1 MNKKL
6 MQLQDFPEPMQQAV
20 LDHALSNLEDLCG
33 LNYDGADLHHY
44 LFNEDYFIIG
54 HYQAQQFLGDHAFR
68 AIEYVQ
74 DYEKDNF
81 GEVSTEITD
90 EKIANMFA
98 YIAGEEIL
106 SRSRHLDR
114 CWDKPLTETS
124 LKIIAMEIK
133 Q

>member
-1 MNKKL
+1 MNNKP

-33 LNYDGADLHHY
+33 LDNDGADLHHH

-54 HYQAQQFLGDHAFR
+54 HYQAQQFLGDQAFR
-68 AIEYVQ
+68 AIEYIQ
-74 DYEKDNF
+74 EYEEFNF
-81 GEVSTEITD
+81 GKVSTEITD

-106 SRSRHLDR
+106 SRSNHIQR
-114 CWDKPLTETS
+114 CWDKPLNENS

>member
-1 MNKKL
+1 

-33 LNYDGADLHHY
+33 LDNDGSDLHHY

-54 HYQAQQFLGDHAFR
+54 HYQAQQFLGDQAFR
-68 AIEYVQ
+68 AIKYCQEY
-74 DYEKDNF
+74 EEFNF
-81 GEVSTEITD
+81 GKVSTEITD

-106 SRSRHLDR
+106 QRSKHLQR
-114 CWDKPLTETS
+114 SWDKALNENS
-124 LKIIAMEIK
+124 LKIFAMEIK

>member
-1 MNKKL
+1 

-33 LNYDGADLHHY
+33 LDNDGADLHHH

-54 HYQAQQFLGDHAFR
+54 HYQAQQFLGDQAFR

-74 DYEKDNF
+74 DYEKDNL
-81 GEVSTEITD
+81 GEVLIEITD

-106 SRSRHLDR
+106 SRSNHLQR
-114 CWDKPLTETS
+114 CWDKPLNENS

>member
-1 MNKKL
+1 MYKQKEDVKDYIID
-6 MQLQDFPEPMQQAV
+6 QLESDV
-20 LDHALSNLEDLCG
+20 GLDQHIS
-33 LNYDGADLHHY
+33 DLHHY
-44 LFNEDYFIIG
+44 LLNQDYFIIG
-54 HYQAQQFLGDHAFR
+54 HYQAQQFLGDQAFR
-68 AIEYVQ
+68 AITYVQ
-74 DYEKDNF
+74 AYENENF

-106 SRSRHLDR
+106 SRSNHLQR
-114 CWDKPLTETS
+114 CWDKPLNENS

>member
-1 MNKKL
+1 MNEQI
-6 MQLQDFPEPMQQAV
+6 MHLQDFPEPMQQAV

-33 LNYDGADLHHY
+33 LDNDGADLHHH

-54 HYQAQQFLGDHAFR
+54 HYQAQQFLGDQAFR

-74 DYEKDNF
+74 EYEEFNF
-81 GEVSTEITD
+81 GKVSTEITD

-106 SRSRHLDR
+106 SRSKHLER
-114 CWDKPLTETS
+114 CWDKPLTENS
-124 LKIIAMEIK
+124 LKIIALEIR

>member
-1 MNKKL
+1 MNEKL
-6 MQLQDFPEPMQQAV
+6 MQLQDFPEPMQKAV

-33 LNYDGADLHHY
+33 LDNDGADLHHH

-54 HYQAQQFLGDHAFR
+54 HYQAQQFLGDQAFR
-68 AIEYVQ
+68 AIEYIQ
-74 DYEKDNF
+74 EYEEFNF
-81 GEVSTEITD
+81 GKVSTEITD

-106 SRSRHLDR
+106 SRSNHLQR
-114 CWDKPLTETS
+114 CWDKPLNENS

>member
-1 MNKKL
+1 MNERT

-33 LNYDGADLHHY
+33 LDSYGTDLHYY
-44 LFNEDYFIIG
+44 LFNQDYFIIG

-74 DYEKDNF
+74 DYEKENF

-106 SRSRHLDR
+106 QRSNHLQR
-114 CWDKPLTETS
+114 CWDKPLTENS
-124 LKIIAMEIK
+124 LKIIAMEIR

>member
-1 MNKKL
+1 MNEKL
-6 MQLQDFPEPMQQAV
+6 MQLHDFPEPMQQAV

-33 LNYDGADLHHY
+33 LDNDGADLHYY

-54 HYQAQQFLGDHAFR
+54 HYQAQQFLGNHSFR

-114 CWDKPLTETS
+114 CWDKPLTENS

>member
-1 MNKKL
+1 MVASAFL
-6 MQLQDFPEPMQQAV
+6 YGD
-20 LDHALSNLEDLCG
+20 
-33 LNYDGADLHHY
+33 
-44 LFNEDYFIIG
+44 IG
-54 HYQAQQFLGDHAFR
+54 INSF
-68 AIEYVQ
+68 
-74 DYEKDNF
+74 
-81 GEVSTEITD
+81 TD

-114 CWDKPLTETS
+114 CWDKPLTENS

>member
-1 MNKKL
+1 MNERT

-33 LNYDGADLHHY
+33 LDNDGADLHHY
-44 LFNEDYFIIG
+44 LFNEDYFIIP
-54 HYQAQQFLGDHAFR
+54 HYQAQQFLGDQAFR
-68 AIEYVQ
+68 AITYVQ
-74 DYEKDNF
+74 NYENDNF

-106 SRSRHLDR
+106 QQSNHLQR
-114 CWDKPLTETS
+114 CWDKPLTENS
-124 LKIIAMEIK
+124 LKIIAMEIR